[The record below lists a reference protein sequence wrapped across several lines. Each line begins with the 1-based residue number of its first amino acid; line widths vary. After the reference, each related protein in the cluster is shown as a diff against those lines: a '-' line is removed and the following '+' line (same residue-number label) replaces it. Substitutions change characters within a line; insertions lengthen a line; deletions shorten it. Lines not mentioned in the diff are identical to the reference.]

1 MNVLNWYMTL
11 NNVLFLFVSNPVL
24 HLLPDFPVLP
34 TVKEQRSLAKLN
46 HHCCDKCGK
55 HFPKMSNL
63 KIHQRMHS
71 GEKPYGCD
79 QCGKLFSK
87 MSNLEIHQQIHT
99 GVRPK
104 SVWKSLHLHVEEN
117 PHGCDQCG
125 KHFSKIF
132 NLKIHQKIHSGA
144 RPKSVWMSLH
154 LHSQSWI
161 KAGKALKDRHVF
173 RGCMIV
179 YQLKMINCFY
189 ETNLSHWVHIFTTAI
204 VLNGVLFFVAVFI
217 IMQWGGWLS
226 FCLGQQQITL
236 SFYL

>member
-1 MNVLNWYMTL
+1 MTL
-11 NNVLFLFVSNPVL
+11 NNVPFLFVSNPVL
-24 HLLPDFPVLP
+24 HLQCDVPVLP
-34 TVKEQRSLAKLN
+34 AVKEQRSVVKLN

-63 KIHQRMHS
+63 KIHQQMHS

-87 MSNLEIHQQIHT
+87 MSNLKIHQQIHT

-161 KAGKALKDRHVF
+161 KDWKALK
-173 RGCMIV
+173 
-179 YQLKMINCFY
+179 
-189 ETNLSHWVHIFTTAI
+189 T
-204 VLNGVLFFVAVFI
+204 
-217 IMQWGGWLS
+217 
-226 FCLGQQQITL
+226 
-236 SFYL
+236 

>member
-1 MNVLNWYMTL
+1 MQDACLFCLFIFSSLLYCLTL
-11 NNVLFLFVSNPVL
+11 CLLLFHSAIVWSRIIIKLEGLHDIDHVLFLFVFNPVL
-24 HLLPDFPVLP
+24 HLLPADFLLP
-34 TVKEQRSLAKLN
+34 AVKEEKSLVKSS

-63 KIHQRMHS
+63 KIHQRIHN

-79 QCGKLFSK
+79 QCGKVFSK
-87 MSNLEIHQQIHT
+87 MSNLEIHQKIHT
-99 GVRPK
+99 GMRPK

-154 LHSQSWI
+154 LHSQS
-161 KAGKALKDRHVF
+161 
-173 RGCMIV
+173 
-179 YQLKMINCFY
+179 
-189 ETNLSHWVHIFTTAI
+189 
-204 VLNGVLFFVAVFI
+204 
-217 IMQWGGWLS
+217 
-226 FCLGQQQITL
+226 
-236 SFYL
+236 